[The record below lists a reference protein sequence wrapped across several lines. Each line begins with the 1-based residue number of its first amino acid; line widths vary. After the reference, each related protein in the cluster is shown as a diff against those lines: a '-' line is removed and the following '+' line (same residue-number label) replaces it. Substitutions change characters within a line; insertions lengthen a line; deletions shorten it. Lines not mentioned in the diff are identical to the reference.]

1 MVGEFL
7 EKLMTAENN
16 IIEEILRPHMYFFT
30 LMFSLLLVMN
40 IVSTAAIFILSFK
53 KNEIFLHVGFQ

>member
-7 EKLMTAENN
+7 EKLMTAENSKRLIYP

-30 LMFSLLLVMN
+30 LVFSLLLVMN
-40 IVSTAAIFILSFK
+40 IASTVAIFILIQK
-53 KNEIFLHVGFQ
+53 L